1 MLANERMHSA
11 MRGDK
16 MGAGWRIGIDEVAL
30 NPAMRVSVPHDVADG
45 DAHLSVRLPLAFN
58 RRHNRL
64 LETA

>member
-16 MGAGWRIGIDEVAL
+16 MGAGWWIGIDQVAL
-30 NPAMRVSVPHDVADG
+30 NPAMRVSDPHDVADR

-58 RRHNRL
+58 RRRNGPF
-64 LETA
+64 ETA